1 MPNEAE
7 LKRAEARRAKRKATQ
22 EANAEAAKQQDL
34 TLKVDKEA
42 QARAHAAAKDKAAA
56 AKTAP
61 AKKVTRAQMV
71 REAKAAAEV
80 KAAAEAL
87 VKPEP
92 VRDDYRPGDKVPLH
106 VLNQRARQADTE
118 ARDMATEIGKTVG
131 QFTRDTVNSRVPKR
145 SAFQRRY
152 DAEARQ
158 AGLDIQS
165 KQVKSV

>member
-1 MPNEAE
+1 MSNEAE

-22 EANAEAAKQQDL
+22 EANAELAKQQDL

-42 QARAHAAAKDKAAA
+42 QAKARAAAERQADE

-61 AKKVTRAQMV
+61 AKKRTRAQMV
-71 REAKAAAEV
+71 REAKAVAEAKAAE
-80 KAAAEAL
+80 EARM
-87 VKPEP
+87 KPAP
-92 VRDDYRPGDKVPLH
+92 ARDDYRPGDKVPLH

-131 QFTRDTVNSRVPKR
+131 QFTRDTLNSRVPKR